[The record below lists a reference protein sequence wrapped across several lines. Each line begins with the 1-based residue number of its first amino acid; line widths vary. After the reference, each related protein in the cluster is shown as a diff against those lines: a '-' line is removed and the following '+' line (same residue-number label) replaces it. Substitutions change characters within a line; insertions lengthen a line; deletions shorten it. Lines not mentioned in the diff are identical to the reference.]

1 MNMEQKRADVKPAED
16 PKTQVLVSNNLQ
28 GQERSRIFSEV
39 TLSFPAKGSLILR
52 VTE

>member
-1 MNMEQKRADVKPAED
+1 MNMEQKRADV
-16 PKTQVLVSNNLQ
+16 SNNLH

-39 TLSFPAKGSLILR
+39 TLSFPAKGSLILP